1 MAKFCKECGL
11 SINEDTVI
19 CPNCGTKINGN
30 SNNNDKSSS
39 TGSSSTNGNIN
50 SKSRVMAGLLG
61 IFLGV
66 FGVHNFYLGY
76 TNKGIAQ
83 LLMTLLSCGMLGVV
97 SEIWGIIEG
106 IMILTNN
113 MNVDAYGNPLV

>member
-19 CPNCGTKINGN
+19 CPNCGTKINDS
-30 SNNNDKSSS
+30 SNNNSSS
-39 TGSSSTNGNIN
+39 VGSSSTSGYVNQ
-50 SKSRVMAGLLG
+50 KSRMAAGLLG
-61 IFLGV
+61 IFLGA